1 VCVPPQRRC
10 RESTKHMKAIL
21 QRPDTGTMVSRQRRR
36 RTVVAPERLRRRSVI
51 SQGGRPCAAVLS
63 GTTALHHAESRQ
75 ARPSPPEHLA
85 CSSQLRGLPLLLLRL
100 AQRHLALQRV
110 DLTGARQQATRTTAA
125 VVVARSLPNAMREM
139 LGRCRPAALPM
150 QRWRVRT

>member
-1 VCVPPQRRC
+1 
-10 RESTKHMKAIL
+10 MKAIL

-36 RTVVAPERLRRRSVI
+36 RTVVAPERLGRRSMI
-51 SQGGRPCAAVLS
+51 SQGGRPCVAAVLP
-63 GTTALHHAESRQ
+63 GTTALHHAESTQ

-85 CSSQLRGLPLLLLRL
+85 CFSQLRGLPLLLLRL

-150 QRWRVRT
+150 QPWRVRT